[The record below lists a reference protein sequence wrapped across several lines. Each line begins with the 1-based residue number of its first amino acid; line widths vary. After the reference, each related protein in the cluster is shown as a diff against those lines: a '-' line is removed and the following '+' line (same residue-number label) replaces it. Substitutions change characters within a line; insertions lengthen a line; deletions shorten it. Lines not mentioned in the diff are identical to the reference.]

1 MSAALSPTLVGL
13 WMFAAMLALMALRT
27 PIAAAMFIPGAL
39 GYMAISNSTSL
50 VNLLKGSAVARLTV
64 YDLSV
69 IPLFLLMGQ
78 FATQG
83 GLSRRLFHAAAAWVG
98 HVRGGLG
105 MASILSAGA
114 FGAVCGSS
122 VATSATITQVA
133 YPEMKRHG
141 YAGGL
146 ATATLA
152 AGGTLG
158 ILIPPS
164 VPLVVYAILT
174 EQNIAKLFAAALLP
188 GILAMLGY
196 IAVLG
201 LVCRARPHLAPPSE
215 RAAWPERW
223 RALLGVWPIVIIFAI
238 VFGGIY
244 GGLFSPTEGA
254 AVGAIATLMAG
265 LAQRELTIPGMKTSL
280 AATAE
285 TSAMVFMIFLGAD
298 MMNATLALTGMPAAL
313 AGWVSGLQVAP
324 LLIVAAVLLFYVA
337 LGCVMDELSMLLL
350 TIPVL
355 FPAIMGLELWG
366 LQGQEKA
373 IWFGILMLMTVG
385 IGLIAPPVGLNVY
398 VVNNLAREVP
408 MGDTYR
414 NVFPYLAW
422 DALRVVVLLLFPALS
437 LWLVRLL
444 FG

>member
-1 MSAALSPTLVGL
+1 MSPTTVGL
-13 WMFAAMLALMALRT
+13 AMFAAMLALMALRM
-27 PIAAAMFIPGAL
+27 PIAAAMFIPGAI
-39 GYMAISNSTSL
+39 GYLVISDGASL
-50 VNLLKGSAVARLTV
+50 LNLLKGSAVARLTV
-64 YDLSV
+64 YELSV

-83 GLSRRLFHAAAAWVG
+83 GLSRRLFRAAAAWVG

-133 YPEMKRHG
+133 YPEMRQHG

-152 AGGTLG
+152 TGGTLG

-174 EQNIAKLFAAALLP
+174 EQNIAKLFAAALVP
-188 GILAMLGY
+188 GLLAMLGY

-201 LVCRARPHLAPPSE
+201 LVCRARPQLAPPSE
-215 RAAWPERW
+215 AVAWPERL
-223 RALLGVWPIVIIFAI
+223 RALVGVWPIVAIFAL

-254 AVGAIATLMAG
+254 AVGAIATGIAG
-265 LAQRELTIPGMKTSL
+265 VAQRELTMAAVRSSL

-313 AGWVSGLQVAP
+313 AGWVSALAVPP
-324 LLIVAAVLLFYVA
+324 LVIVLAVLLFYVA

-373 IWFGILMLMTVG
+373 IWFGILVLMTVG

-398 VVNNLAREVP
+398 VVNNLARDVP

-414 NVFPYLAW
+414 GVFPFLAW
-422 DALRVVVLLLFPALS
+422 DALRVVLLLVFPVAS
-437 LWLVRLL
+437 LGLVRWL
-444 FG
+444 F

>member
-1 MSAALSPTLVGL
+1 MANPTLVGL
-13 WMFAAMLALMALRT
+13 LMFAGMLLLMALRV
-27 PIAAAMFIPGAL
+27 PIAAAMFVPGAL
-39 GYMAISNSTSL
+39 GYVALSGEASFLNQI
-50 VNLLKGSAVARLTV
+50 KGSAVARLTV

-83 GLSRRLFHAAAAWVG
+83 GLSRRLFQAAAAWVG
-98 HVRGGLG
+98 HVRGGLA
-105 MASILSAGA
+105 MSSILSAGA

-141 YAGGL
+141 YAGGFS
-146 ATATLA
+146 TATLA

-174 EQNIAKLFAAALLP
+174 EQNIAKLFAAALVP
-188 GILAMLGY
+188 GLLAMLGY
-196 IAVLG
+196 
-201 LVCRARPHLAPPSE
+201 LVVVALLCRRNPALAPPGDPV
-215 RAAWPERW
+215 AWPERW
-223 RALLGVWPIVIIFAI
+223 RALGAIWPLVAIFVT

-244 GGLFSPTEGA
+244 GGVFSPTEGA
-254 AVGAIATLMAG
+254 AVGAVATFAAG
-265 LAQRELTIPGMKTSL
+265 LLQRELNLGGIKNSFIGS
-280 AATAE
+280 AE

-298 MMNATLALTGMPAAL
+298 MMNATLALTGMPAAVADFVSHL
-313 AGWVSGLQVAP
+313 AVPP
-324 LLIVAAVLLFYVA
+324 LAVVGAVLLLYVL

-355 FPAIMGLELWG
+355 FPAIMGLDLWG
-366 LQGQEKA
+366 LGAQDKA
-373 IWFGILMLMTVG
+373 IWLGILVLMTVG

-398 VVNNLAREVP
+398 VVNNLARDVP
-408 MGDTYR
+408 MGNTYKG
-414 NVFPYLAW
+414 VFPFLAW
-422 DALRVVVLLLFPALS
+422 DALRVLLLLFFPLIS
-437 LWLVRLL
+437 LGLVRWL
-444 FG
+444 F